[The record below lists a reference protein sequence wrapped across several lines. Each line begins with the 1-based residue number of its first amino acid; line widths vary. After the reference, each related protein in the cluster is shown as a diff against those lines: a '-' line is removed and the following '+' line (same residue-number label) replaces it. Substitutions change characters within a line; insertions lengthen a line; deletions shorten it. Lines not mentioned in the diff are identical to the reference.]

1 MSFLNEEVSMHR
13 RRDRR
18 GFTLIELLVVI
29 AIIAILMALLLPAIQ
44 KVREAANKMLCA
56 SNLKQLGIATHNYH
70 GDFERLPAGCWNTGT
85 PPLTPL
91 NPPVA
96 GKVRVSGPDAA
107 FSFNANNIGVLTA
120 LLPYIEQDNL
130 FKQLLDRNGSADGL
144 DFSLNVMTQSG
155 WWTVSANATWA
166 QTKIK
171 MLKCPSDTVD
181 EQTTIGVFIVL
192 HEYAGGFTAAYMPN
206 PQGNTFGRTNYV
218 GCMGVLGRATNQAFY
233 RKWQG
238 MLMNRS
244 NLTLGQLTVKDGTSN
259 TLMFGEA
266 LGGQGVGDRDYCFS
280 WFGCGAMPTA
290 WGLGKGN
297 VDPTVSPAGA
307 TYYRFSSRHAAVV
320 QFCFGDGSVRGLR
333 HGTTTTFFSPDWYI
347 LAQLSGINDGD
358 NNDWSTL
365 MD

>member
-1 MSFLNEEVSMHR
+1 MER
-13 RRDRR
+13 RNRQVRP

-70 GDFERLPAGCWNTGT
+70 GDFDRLPAGQWNNGE
-85 PPLTPL
+85 PPFTPL

-96 GKVRVSGPDAA
+96 GKQRISGPDGG
-107 FSFNANNIGVLTA
+107 FSFNANDIGILTA

-130 FKQLLDRNGSADGL
+130 FKQLRDRNGSADGL
-144 DFSLNVMTQSG
+144 DFGLRVMTTSG
-155 WWTVSANATWA
+155 WWTVSSNATWA

-192 HEYAGGFTAAYMPN
+192 HCQGLTFTGGYMPN

-218 GCMGVLGRATNQAFY
+218 GCQGIIGRAAGSAFY
-233 RKWQG
+233 RKWSG
-238 MLMNRS
+238 MLLNRS
-244 NLTLGQLTVKDGTSN
+244 DFTLGQITVKDGTSN
-259 TLMFGEA
+259 TLMFGET
-266 LGGQGVGDRDYCFS
+266 LGGQGVGDRDFCYS

-297 VDPTVSPAGA
+297 LDPLVSPAAA
-307 TYYRFSSRHAAVV
+307 TWYRFSSRHAAVV

-358 NNDWSTL
+358 NNDWSVL